1 MKQFMIRSL
10 MLLSVL
16 LSSLGISDAWAQLT
30 TLEQG
35 SVYRFTNVGREGQAL
50 AATNPTSV
58 AGVATNQSSKAQLWY
73 VEKENN
79 GHYALRNLGYG
90 TYLQANGQSSHWS
103 LATTTDAENSWIQL
117 STVGSNNVFK
127 GYTYG
132 DYGFAHID
140 NSSNIVG
147 WTTGA
152 TSTQWN
158 ISKIEMSDTDIQAAL
173 SVFNNVA
180 TYQTHLDAI
189 FTDKSCTTLMAS
201 YDESD
206 VNALPE
212 TLQNMVR
219 KVAGTT
225 SWEENYNNGKPA
237 WDAKYAKKYR
247 VQLYEPYNEPECAA
261 SALGLNAH
269 TNLNNPTGIFANN
282 GDVLYVMVED
292 KIKTGSSL
300 YLSYYTGHGKLGG
313 YKNGFELKQGLNVI
327 PVYSN
332 GTNFCINY
340 VVHTFDTSDDKKG
353 NKAKARKL
361 SEYDP
366 IKIHIEGGYING
378 YYNKMGDAL
387 YPADKNADWE
397 YIEARATQTDVT
409 VLGKYMT
416 LQFPLLDK
424 DAEDNGGGQ
433 NKGLASYFNELV
445 NVEDCINEWD
455 NVMLWER
462 LLLGVLSEST
472 IQEEAK
478 TSPYAID
485 NTKKVFEYTGKDGDF
500 ESDYSD
506 YYNVHGLSFGTS
518 YNYMYGGWDHC
529 GYNFN
534 TMGGVI
540 KDLPTS
546 SGSHWGPAHEIGHQH
561 QGLLN
566 MRGLTEVTNNLFS
579 NVVLWYFGET
589 TSRYNGTEGAL
600 SNVLAQFNA
609 EGTDFF
615 SNNIWAQT
623 IMYYKLFL
631 YYHVLGYNPKF
642 YPRLFEMLRQDPMTI
657 EYNQDGSECLMHFY
671 KKCCEAAGED
681 LTEFFRAH
689 GFFEVMSNRLVGDYN
704 NAVYNLTQRQ
714 IDAAIAEVKAK
725 KYPENISVLFIT
737 DATSDE
743 IQSHKEKPLALYGSV
758 CGELGSYSTF
768 NNNTEASY
776 TYNISGTTVTME
788 GTGGVGFAI
797 LNDKGELIGFSD
809 KKTFEISAEAAEA
822 IVSGKASIVTIN
834 ADNST
839 PVVATNIMDSGD
851 DDTRH
856 KILGNLLGD
865 AKAALDCSDDSSKKV
880 GFYRV
885 SALTELQA
893 AYNTAKSVYDEKTA
907 SAYSAV
913 YDVLYQEL
921 IHVMNSEYARIK
933 LTDGYVYRLKNKH
946 YPARTM
952 GVNAESVMYGLESF
966 DKADADL
973 WYIEAAEEQNRYYL
987 KNKLTGKYAGDVQ
1000 SGMKAEQELADAY
1013 AYQLCEKG
1021 TGVYAFVGSNGL
1033 HCSTSNEQ
1041 HKIVGWTADADAS
1054 QWYITAI
1061 ELDDAL
1067 EERTKLE
1074 ETIYKTTALINEMAD
1089 ALPIQNFKLQ
1099 TEDQTAAFYLSTNAC
1114 YNTLSGKTDGQG
1126 LTGLLDES
1134 TETYFHSDYSGNAEG
1149 THYLQVDLGVNH
1161 NIVHF
1166 KFNYATRA
1174 NGNNCPTAILVEGS
1188 HDGEKFNTLKTFTAT
1203 NDGLPNPNT
1212 EEAASWESPVIID
1225 NSNKYRLLRFSVTAT
1240 ENSQKYFVMSTF
1252 GITNPTPIV
1261 NAIKDDFVGDDASN
1275 EELKAQIVNALTKLA
1290 EAQQL
1295 VEGEKVAEVVY
1306 SQQNAG
1312 LNEYYTA
1319 LLEVYNTAKN
1329 KDFNAK
1335 KDELQK
1341 LIGQAN
1347 TLITDCGTVTFTPG
1361 TYNGEAPLQVSDA
1374 DGDFYVWTNAQSK
1387 QEGPISGLIDGNST
1401 GTASGTYF
1409 HTDYSGANSSDGR
1422 DHYINVNLGI
1432 QTSDFEFT
1440 YINRPDTDGNYA
1452 AEMTVLGSTDGE
1464 QYEEIAKL
1472 KELPADQRTT
1482 YTERI
1487 TTTKEYSYL
1496 RFMVTKN
1503 SSNATKGGHAFFHM
1517 AEFSLT
1523 IHGRDDSY
1531 TVELNNYTGEVTTDL
1546 LIATFKETAEAQST
1560 LTHATTEQQVVKAIA
1575 QLQAQYDALAEAKNN
1590 QYAQELQAKI
1600 DETKAL
1606 IAECGRVEGEIVE
1619 VLETAGDATKQQI
1632 LDTYNQVATAQALV
1646 DAGGAT
1652 QSQYEEATS
1661 ALEEKRAALATAKA
1675 GNVKST
1681 LRTLTG
1687 EVATLISLCGTT
1699 PGDVSEVMLNAL
1711 TTANQEALDLLQ
1723 GDNLTA
1729 IAEKTTAL
1737 QEQYTTV
1744 ATAQQATGKSTLSRL
1759 IADMATLISQCTTGE
1774 GETLAYVGD
1783 VTETLLSSSIQAKE
1797 AAQAVVDAND
1807 KTTADFIAATETL
1820 QGYYNTL
1827 NAAKNSTAKAD
1838 LREKI
1843 SELADLIE
1851 KCRITVTN
1859 TATRTEECDL
1869 QTTESGNSFYLST
1882 TAGTAE
1888 GEIANLL
1895 DGDPETYF
1903 QTARSGAEEQY
1914 LLVDAGEGHSFKKFR
1929 FSYRT
1934 NKSPFPYTIKVYG
1947 SNDNSDFTEL
1957 ETINNLPIG
1966 ADQSWTSSDISNETP
1981 YRYLRFNITK
1991 SVVALKVDDDELDTS
2006 SGGQL
2011 SNKFKSSTFSETPA
2025 SEYCFV
2031 MSEFKITN
2039 IVDEEQETEILA
2051 GSVTEQ
2057 QLNDATD
2064 ANEEAETL
2072 ADESAIQKDLI
2083 DKTEAL
2089 QKIYNALHAA
2099 AFNVNLVTTDAER
2112 DKLLHDIGDGMTIAT
2127 FSAPYATVIP
2137 DGVTAYYAT
2146 QQYTGGGISL
2156 IPITK
2161 PAIPACQGVIII
2173 GKPGL
2178 EIATF
2183 EPATDEEVADLSGN
2197 KFLHSALGSAE
2208 MGAND
2213 YILSKTNAQ
2222 GIGIYKAKQGTFLK
2236 AGKAFLRNETLGV
2249 KSLVLK
2255 FNGNTTDIDF
2265 TETDVDNAD
2274 EPIFDI
2280 YGRRVTKVIK
2290 GGIYIK
2296 NGKKFIAK

>member
-1 MKQFMIRSL
+1 MKQFMLRSL

-30 TLEQG
+30 ELTEG
-35 SVYRFTNVGREGQAL
+35 GVYHFTNVGREGQAL

-73 VEKENN
+73 VEKVNN
-79 GHYALRNLGYG
+79 GYYALRNLGYG

-103 LATTTDAENSWIQL
+103 LAATTDAKNSWIQL
-117 STVGSNNVFK
+117 STVDSNNAFK

-132 DYGFAHID
+132 SYGYAHID

-189 FTDKSCTTLMAS
+189 FTDKSCTTLKAS
-201 YDESD
+201 YNESD

-225 SWEENYNNGKPA
+225 SWEENYNNGKDPWGA
-237 WDAKYAKKYR
+237 DYAKKYR

-282 GDVLYVMVED
+282 GDILYVMVESE
-292 KIKTGSSL
+292 IKEGSSL

-327 PVYSN
+327 PVYSD

-340 VVHTFDTSDDKKG
+340 VVHTFDTSKGKG

-361 SEYDP
+361 SEYKP

-378 YYNKMGDAL
+378 YWNKVGDKL
-387 YPADKNADWE
+387 YEADTNESWG

-409 VLGKYMT
+409 ILGKYMT
-416 LQFPLLDK
+416 LQFPLLDE
-424 DAEDNGGGQ
+424 DAVDNGGGQ

-462 LLLGVLSEST
+462 LLLGVLGEST
-472 IQEEAK
+472 ITAEAK
-478 TSPYAID
+478 ESPYSVTQ
-485 NTKKVFEYTGKDGDF
+485 TKKVFEYTGRDGDF

-506 YYNVHGLSFGTS
+506 YYNVHGLSFGTD

-540 KDLPTS
+540 KDLPKS
-546 SGSHWGPAHEIGHQH
+546 SGAHWGPAHEIGHQH

-600 SNVLAQFNA
+600 SSVLAQFNA

-631 YYHVLGYNPKF
+631 YYHVLGHNPKF

-671 KKCCEAAGED
+671 KKCCEVAGED

-689 GFFEVMSNRLVGDYN
+689 GFFEVMSNRLVGDYS
-704 NAVYNLTQRQ
+704 NAVYNLTQAQ
-714 IDAAIAEVKAK
+714 IDATIAEVKAK
-725 KYPENISVLFIT
+725 NYPENISVLFIT

-743 IQSHKEKPLALYGSV
+743 IQSHKGKTLTLYGSV
-758 CGELGSYSTF
+758 CGEYGSYSTF
-768 NNNTEASY
+768 NDNTEASY

-788 GTGGVGFAI
+788 GSGGVGFAI

-809 KKTFEISAEAAEA
+809 KKTFQLSPEAAEA

-865 AKAALDCSDDSSKKV
+865 AKAALDCSDDSGKKV

-933 LTDGYVYRLKNKH
+933 LTDGYVYRLKNKN
-946 YPARTM
+946 YPTRTM

-987 KNKLTGKYAGDVQ
+987 KNKLTGMYAGDVQ

-1033 HCSTSNEQ
+1033 HCSTWNEG

-1126 LTGLLDES
+1126 LSGLLDEETS
-1134 TETYFHSDYSGNAEG
+1134 TYFHSDYSGNAEG

-1161 NIVHF
+1161 NIAQF

-1188 HDGEKFNTLKTFTAT
+1188 NDGETFYELATFTAT
-1203 NDGLPNPNT
+1203 NDELPNPNT
-1212 EEAASWESPVIID
+1212 EEAASWESPVIE
-1225 NSNKYRLLRFSVTAT
+1225 NSDKYRLLRFSVTAT

-1261 NAIKDDFVGDDASN
+1261 NAIKDDFVGEDATSN
-1275 EELKAQIVNALTKLA
+1275 EALKTQIVDALTELA
-1290 EAQQL
+1290 KAQQL
-1295 VEGEKVAEVVY
+1295 VEGDKVAEANY
-1306 SQQNAG
+1306 NQQNEV
-1312 LNEYYTA
+1312 LNDYYTA
-1319 LLEVYNTAKN
+1319 LLEVYNKI
-1329 KDFNAK
+1329 KDAVLDAK
-1335 KDELQK
+1335 KTELEG
-1341 LIGQAN
+1341 LIDRAEE
-1347 TLITDCGTVTFTPG
+1347 LIAECGTVTFTPG
-1361 TYNGEAPLQVSDA
+1361 TYNGDAELQTTNEN
-1374 DGDFYVWTNAQSK
+1374 GKFYIWTNAQSK

-1401 GTASGTYF
+1401 GTASSTYF
-1409 HTDYSGANSSDGR
+1409 HTDYSGTNSSDGL

-1440 YINRPDTDGNYA
+1440 YINRPNTDGNYA

-1464 QYEEIAKL
+1464 QYKEIAKL
-1472 KELPADQRTT
+1472 TELPAGQRTT
-1482 YTERI
+1482 YTKRI
-1487 TTTKEYSYL
+1487 TTTEEYSYL

-1503 SSNATKGGHAFFHM
+1503 SSNATKGDHAFFHM
-1517 AEFSLT
+1517 AEFSLI
-1523 IHGRDDSY
+1523 IHGRNDSY
-1531 TVELNNYTGEVTTDL
+1531 TVKLNDDNIGEVTTDL
-1546 LIATFKETAEAQST
+1546 LIATFKEAAEAQST
-1560 LTHATTEQQVVKAIA
+1560 FDLATTEQQLVKAIA

-1600 DETKAL
+1600 DATEAL
-1606 IAECGRVEGEIVE
+1606 IAECGRVENGEVVE
-1619 VLETAGDATKQQI
+1619 VFETAGDATKQQI
-1632 LDTYNQVATAQALV
+1632 LDAYNQVTTAQALIN
-1646 DAGGAT
+1646 AGGAT
-1652 QSQYEEATS
+1652 QEQYVEATN
-1661 ALEEKRAALATAKA
+1661 ALEEKRAALAEAMTGTK
-1675 GNVKST
+1675 KST
-1681 LRTLTG
+1681 LRTLT
-1687 EVATLISLCGTT
+1687 EQLSELITLCGTT
-1699 PGDVSEVMLNAL
+1699 PGDATEAMIQEMTAANNA
-1711 TTANQEALDLLQ
+1711 
-1723 GDNLTA
+1723 A
-1729 IAEKTTAL
+1729 IALLATDDLETIVTTTGTL
-1737 QEQYTTV
+1737 QTQYNKLS
-1744 ATAQQATGKSTLSRL
+1744 AAQQSKAKSDLR
-1759 IADMATLISQCTTGE
+1759 AMISQ
-1774 GETLAYVGD
+1774 
-1783 VTETLLSSSIQAKE
+1783 
-1797 AAQAVVDAND
+1797 
-1807 KTTADFIAATETL
+1807 
-1820 QGYYNTL
+1820 
-1827 NAAKNSTAKAD
+1827 
-1838 LREKI
+1838 
-1843 SELADLIE
+1843 LADLIE
-1851 KCRITVTN
+1851 ECGATGTKVITSDVPC
-1859 TATRTEECDL
+1859 AL
-1869 QTTESGNSFYLST
+1869 QTDIEGSAFYIST
-1882 TAGTAE
+1882 NASVSE
-1888 GEIANLL
+1888 GEIANLV
-1895 DGDPETYF
+1895 DGKMNTSF
-1903 QTARSGAEEQY
+1903 QTKNSVGAEHY
-1914 LLVDAGEGHSFKKFR
+1914 LLVDAGEGNALEKFK

-1934 NKSPFPYTIKVYG
+1934 NKSLFPYTIKVYG
-1947 SNDNSDFTEL
+1947 SNNEDEFTEVL
-1957 ETINNLPIG
+1957 ATFSKDDAQNPLPTS
-1966 ADQSWTSSDISNETP
+1966 ADQLWISSEIEGGEA
-1981 YRYLRFNITK
+1981 YRYLRFNVTK
-1991 SVVALKVDDDELDTS
+1991 SGIALKIDDEGEIDTS
-2006 SGGQL
+2006 TGGQL
-2011 SNKFKSSTFSETPA
+2011 SNKYKNSTFSETPA
-2025 SEYCFV
+2025 SEYCFA
-2031 MSEFKITN
+2031 MSEFDLIKR
-2039 IVDEEQETEILA
+2039 VDNEGVQLTEAKDAIA
-2051 GSVTEQ
+2051 EA
-2057 QLNDATD
+2057 NDLVINSAD
-2064 ANEEAETL
+2064 ADELRGKKGDLETL
-2072 ADESAIQKDLI
+2072 YNTLFEPLRAASRRIQVSL
-2083 DKTEAL
+2083 T
-2089 QKIYNALHAA
+2089 
-2099 AFNVNLVTTDAER
+2099 TTDAKR
-2112 DKLLHDIGDGMTIAT
+2112 DELLSGIEFGQTIGT

-2137 DGVTAYYAT
+2137 EGVTAYYAE
-2146 QQYTGGGISL
+2146 QKYEGGTVSL
-2156 IPITK
+2156 TPIEK
-2161 PAIPACQGVIII
+2161 GLAIPAEQGVILMGEVGVNSVMFIPAD
-2173 GKPGL
+2173 GEEANL
-2178 EIATF
+2178 EA
-2183 EPATDEEVADLSGN
+2183 N
-2197 KFLHSALGSAE
+2197 KFENSANSSVE
-2208 MGAND
+2208 MESND
-2213 YILSKTNAQ
+2213 YILANPKGGQ
-2222 GIGIYKAKQGTFLK
+2222 GIGFYKASEGSKLKQY
-2236 AGKAFLRNETLGV
+2236 KAFFRLPANQAANSLILRFG
-2249 KSLVLK
+2249 
-2255 FNGNTTDIDF
+2255 GNTTDIDC
-2265 TETDVDNAD
+2265 TLTDALSTDDV
-2274 EPIFDI
+2274 IYDI
-2280 YGRRVTKVIK
+2280 YGRRVTEVKK

-2296 NGKKFIAK
+2296 NGKKFFVK

>member
-1 MKQFMIRSL
+1 MTFTGM
-10 MLLSVL
+10 
-16 LSSLGISDAWAQLT
+16 SD
-30 TLEQG
+30 
-35 SVYRFTNVGREGQAL
+35 V
-50 AATNPTSV
+50 SV
-58 AGVATNQSSKAQLWY
+58 ATTDTEDEAQLWY
-73 VEKENN
+73 VIKNQDN
-79 GHYALRNLGYG
+79 SYSLRNLATGKYLRSSNKTSSKWTLVNTIEDNCKFNIHIAGSGHTLRATNTTDGYHYMHYG
-90 TYLQANGQSSHWS
+90 AANGAVVCWEISATATHWSFNEVSISTKDLQEKFEKLSNICPEQTTIESYQEALDGLFEDKGCTILRTEYRLEQTLITSSHY
-103 LATTTDAENSWIQL
+103 L
-117 STVGSNNVFK
+117 
-127 GYTYG
+127 
-132 DYGFAHID
+132 
-140 NSSNIVG
+140 
-147 WTTGA
+147 
-152 TSTQWN
+152 
-158 ISKIEMSDTDIQAAL
+158 
-173 SVFNNVA
+173 
-180 TYQTHLDAI
+180 
-189 FTDKSCTTLMAS
+189 
-201 YDESD
+201 
-206 VNALPE
+206 ALPE
-212 TLQNMVR
+212 KLQAMAL
-219 KVAGTT
+219 KVCRGN
-225 SWEENYNNGKPA
+225 WEENNYDPTKLL
-237 WDAKYAKKYR
+237 WDHNYAKKYR
-247 VQLYEPYNEPECAA
+247 VQLYEPYSEPEAAA

-269 TNLNNPTGIFANN
+269 TNLNNPTGIFGTA
-282 GDVLYVMVED
+282 GEPIYVMVNGTIEE
-292 KIKTGSSL
+292 GASL
-300 YLSYYTGHGKLGG
+300 YITYYTGHGKLSG
-313 YKNGFELKQGLNVI
+313 YSYGFELHTGLNVI
-327 PVYSN
+327 PSYVN

-340 VVHTFDTSDDKKG
+340 VVHTFDTSKGKG

-361 SEYDP
+361 SEYKP

-378 YYNKMGDAL
+378 YWNKVGDEL
-387 YPADKNADWE
+387 YEADTKESWK

-424 DAEDNGGGQ
+424 DAVDNGGGQ
-433 NKGLASYFNELV
+433 NMGLASYFNELV

-462 LLLGVLSEST
+462 LLLGVLGEST
-472 IQEEAK
+472 ITAEAK
-478 TSPYAID
+478 ESPYSVTQ
-485 NTKKVFEYTGKDGDF
+485 TKKVFEYTGKDEDF

-540 KDLPTS
+540 KDLPKS
-546 SGSHWGPAHEIGHQH
+546 SSSHWGPAHEIGHQH

-589 TSRYNGTEGAL
+589 TSRYNGTDGAL
-600 SNVLAQFNA
+600 SNVLQQFNA

-631 YYHVLGYNPKF
+631 YYHVLGHNPKF
-642 YPRLFEMLRQDPMTI
+642 YPHLFEMLRQDPMTI
-657 EYNQDGSECLMHFY
+657 EYNQDGSKCLMHFY
-671 KKCCEAAGED
+671 KKCCEVAGED

-689 GFFEVMSNRLVGDYN
+689 GFFEVMSNRLVGDYS
-704 NAVYNLTQRQ
+704 NAVYNLTQAQ
-714 IDAAIAEVKAK
+714 IDATIAEVKAK
-725 KYPENISVLFIT
+725 NYPENISVLFIT

-743 IQSHKEKPLALYGSV
+743 ITSHKGGTLTPFGAV
-758 CGELGSYSTF
+758 CGEYGSYSTF
-768 NNNTEASY
+768 NDNTEASY

-809 KKTFEISAEAAEA
+809 KKSFELSPEAAEA
-822 IVSGKASIVTIN
+822 IVSGNASIVTIN

-856 KILGNLLGD
+856 KILGNLLDD
-865 AKAALDCSDDSSKKV
+865 AKAALDCSDDSGKKV

-921 IHVMNSEYARIK
+921 IHIMNSEYARIK
-933 LTDGYVYRLKNKH
+933 LTDGYVYRLKNKN
-946 YPARTM
+946 YPTRTM

-1033 HCSTSNEQ
+1033 HCSTWNEG

-1126 LTGLLDES
+1126 LSGLLDEETS
-1134 TETYFHSDYSGNAEG
+1134 TYFHSDYSGNAEG

-1161 NIVHF
+1161 NIAQF
-1166 KFNYATRA
+1166 KFNYTTRA

-1188 HDGEKFNTLKTFTAT
+1188 NDGETFYELATFTAT
-1203 NDGLPNPNT
+1203 NDELPNPNT
-1212 EEAASWESPVIID
+1212 EEAASWESPVIE
-1225 NSNKYRLLRFSVTAT
+1225 NSDKYRLLRFSVTAT
-1240 ENSQKYFVMSTF
+1240 ENSKAYFVMSTF

-1261 NAIKDDFVGDDASN
+1261 NAIKDGFVGDDATSN
-1275 EELKAQIVNALTKLA
+1275 EALKTQIVDVLTELA

-1295 VEGEKVAEVVY
+1295 VEGDKVEEADY
-1306 SQQNAG
+1306 NQQNKD
-1312 LNEYYTA
+1312 LNAYYTA
-1319 LLEVYNTAKN
+1319 LLEVYNKVKN
-1329 KDFNAK
+1329 ADLNAK
-1335 KDELQK
+1335 KTELEG
-1341 LIGQAN
+1341 LIDRVEE
-1347 TLITDCGTVTFTPG
+1347 LIAECGTVTFTPG
-1361 TYNGEAPLQVSDA
+1361 TYNGDAELQTTNKN
-1374 DGDFYVWTNAQSK
+1374 GKFYIWTNAQST

-1409 HTDYSGANSSDGR
+1409 HTDYSGDNSSDGL

-1440 YINRPDTDGNYA
+1440 YINRPNTDGNYA

-1464 QYEEIAKL
+1464 QYKEIAKL
-1472 KELPADQRTT
+1472 TELPAGQSTT
-1482 YTERI
+1482 YTKRI
-1487 TTTKEYSYL
+1487 TTTEEYSYL

-1517 AEFSLT
+1517 AEFSLI

-1531 TVELNNYTGEVTTDL
+1531 TVELNDYIGEVTTDL

-1560 LTHATTEQQVVKAIA
+1560 HQLATTEQQLVKAIA
-1575 QLQAQYDALAEAKNN
+1575 QLQTQYDALAEAKNN
-1590 QYAQELQAKI
+1590 QYAQDLQAKI
-1600 DETKAL
+1600 DATEAL
-1606 IAECGRVEGEIVE
+1606 IAECGRIENGEVIE
-1619 VLETAGDATKQQI
+1619 VFESAGDVTKQQ
-1632 LDTYNQVATAQALV
+1632 LLEAYNQVVVANALIT
-1646 DAGGAT
+1646 AGGAT
-1652 QSQYEEATS
+1652 QEQNIEATNTLE
-1661 ALEEKRAALATAKA
+1661 ALRAALATAKA
-1675 GNVKST
+1675 GIVKST
-1681 LRTLTG
+1681 LRTLTDD
-1687 EVATLISLCGTT
+1687 VATLISLCGTT

-1744 ATAQQATGKSTLSRL
+1744 VTAQQASGKSTLSSL
-1759 IADMATLISQCTTGE
+1759 IADMGMLISDCTTDE

-1783 VTETLLSSSIQAKE
+1783 VTETLLNSCIQAKND
-1797 AAQAVVDAND
+1797 AQAVIDANNT
-1807 KTTADFIAATETL
+1807 TTAGFTAATETL
-1820 QGYYNTL
+1820 QGYYDTL
-1827 NAAKNSTAKAD
+1827 LAAKNSTAKAD
-1838 LREKI
+1838 LRTMI
-1843 SELADLIE
+1843 SQLAELIK
-1851 KCRITVTN
+1851 KCRISVTN
-1859 TATRTEECDL
+1859 TVTRDVECVL
-1869 QTTESGNSFYLST
+1869 QTTSNTDYFYLST
-1882 TAGTAE
+1882 NAE
-1888 GEIANLL
+1888 TEEGGIANLV
-1895 DGDPETYF
+1895 DEEADTYF
-1903 QTARSGAEEQY
+1903 QTARSDNGEQY
-1914 LLVDAGEGHSFKKFR
+1914 LLVDAGEGNTLKKFR

-1934 NKSPFPYTIKVYG
+1934 KKSPFPYTIKVYG
-1947 SNDNSDFTEL
+1947 SNDNSKFTEL
-1957 ETINNLPIG
+1957 KTFNSLPIST
-1966 ADQSWTSSDISNETP
+1966 DELWESTDISNGTA

-2006 SGGQL
+2006 AGAQL
-2011 SNKFKSSTFSETPA
+2011 SNKYKSSTFSEAPEV
-2025 SEYCFV
+2025 EYCFA
-2031 MSEFKITN
+2031 MSEFKLTN
-2039 IVDEEQETEILA
+2039 IVDEEQKDIIFA
-2051 GSVTEQ
+2051 GAVIEDDLTS
-2057 QLNDATD
+2057 ATT
-2064 ANEEAETL
+2064 ANEKAETL
-2072 ADESAIQKDLI
+2072 ADESADS
-2083 DKTEAL
+2083 EAL
-2089 QKIYNALHAA
+2089 RLKKDALKKIYDDLFAK

-2112 DKLLHDIGDGMTIAT
+2112 DQLLHNIGDRMTIAT

-2137 DGVTAYYAT
+2137 DGVTAYFAT

-2156 IPITK
+2156 IPITAH
-2161 PAIPACQGVIII
+2161 AIPACQGVIII
-2173 GKPGL
+2173 GEPGL
-2178 EIATF
+2178 ETATF

-2197 KFLHSALGSAE
+2197 KFLHSALGPAE

-2236 AGKAFLRNETLGV
+2236 AGKAFLRAETLGV

-2265 TETDVDNAD
+2265 TEIDVDNAD